1 MRKWTVVSAGI
12 LSAVIAARLAPAGRA
27 QAVTPGRPADAGART
42 SQIRQAA
49 ERNLALFQQSQ
60 KHWFEVQRC
69 ASCHHQYQPALAY
82 RAAREHGISF
92 DEGVARADAARA
104 FTYADLD
111 KVVQYS
117 WVLEPAVDDAY
128 RLIAAEAAGVRPSLS
143 TAVTARVL
151 TARQNRG
158 GDWPSHRQRPPS
170 SYSNFTFTALGVRAI
185 QLYSHPT
192 QKADVAQHVTLARR
206 WFESHTPVDTEER
219 TYKLLGLKWSGGD
232 RASLVAAARDLAR
245 TQEADGGWASL
256 DGRVSDAYSTGQAL
270 VALHDAGG
278 VPISDRNWQRGVDY
292 LLTTQAPDGSW
303 RVATRLYPPAPLSPP
318 YFETG
323 LPYGHDQFLSA
334 QGGAW
339 AVMALAYALGP
350 GKAVMP
356 EPLPGVT
363 PSSVEPWA
371 ETMLFGSTA
380 DVRKL
385 LDAGLDPNSATKSG
399 GTTALMMAAPDA
411 DKMKLLLDRGANVNA
426 RSETKYTALMV
437 AAQYGIHSTPAI
449 RLLLSRG
456 ADAAQSQGKPLFNA
470 DPLFLAA
477 YSGNAEVLP
486 DLLKAGASLNGEMTL
501 IGTSNSDAISGA
513 VRHAYL
519 DVANVLVQLGA
530 PVDRTDAR
538 ITPLV
543 KAVLGDQVEMAR
555 FLISKG
561 ADVNHVDGNGMTPL
575 LYAASIDF
583 GSPAM
588 IDMLLKAGARTD
600 MKTKEGK
607 TALELAQRYN
617 HTHLLA
623 SLNGRVQSAKLEVEK

>member
-1 MRKWTVVSAGI
+1 MQKWLGLAAVVALCVS
-12 LSAVIAARLAPAGRA
+12 STAAAPGG
-27 QAVTPGRPADAGART
+27 VDGAR
-42 SQIRQAA
+42 IRDAA
-49 ERNLALFQQSQ
+49 SRNLALFQSSQ
-60 KHWFEVQRC
+60 KKWFDVQRC
-69 ASCHHQYQPALAY
+69 DSCHHQYQPALAY
-82 RAAREHGISF
+82 RSAREHGIPF
-92 DEGVARADAARA
+92 DEAIARADAARA

-111 KVVQYS
+111 RVVQYS
-117 WVLEPAVDDAY
+117 WIIEPAVDDAY
-128 RLIAAEAAGVRPSLS
+128 RLIAADAAGVRPNLS
-143 TAVTARVL
+143 TAVMARIL
-151 TARQNRG
+151 AARQNRE

-170 SYSNFTFTALGVRAI
+170 SYSNVTFTALGVRAI

-192 QKADVAQHVTLARR
+192 QKTEVAKHVALARK
-206 WFESHTPVDTEER
+206 WLLSHRAVDTEER

-232 RASLVAAARDLAR
+232 RASIEAATRDLAK
-245 TQEADGGWASL
+245 TQEADGGWSSL

-270 VALHDAGG
+270 VALHDGGG
-278 VPISDRNWQRGVDY
+278 VPISDKNWQRGIDW
-292 LLTTQAPDGSW
+292 LLKTQAADGSW
-303 RVATRLYPPAPLSPP
+303 HVATRLYPPAPLSPP
-318 YFETG
+318 YYESG

-350 GKAVMP
+350 GKRVVP
-356 EPLPGVT
+356 ESLPGVA
-363 PSSVEPWA
+363 PQNVEQWA
-371 ETMLFGSTA
+371 ETMLFGTSA
-380 DVRKL
+380 DVKKL
-385 LDAGLDPNSATKSG
+385 LDGGFDVNSATKSG

-411 DKMKLLLDRGANVNA
+411 EKMQLLIDRGANVNA
-426 RSETKYTALMV
+426 RSETKYTALMI

-456 ADAAQSQGKPLFNA
+456 ADAGQSQGKPLFNA

-477 YSGNAEVLP
+477 YAGNAEVLP

-501 IGTSNSDAISGA
+501 IGTSNSDAISGS

-583 GSPAM
+583 GSSAM

-607 TALELAQRYN
+607 TALELARQYK
-617 HTHLLA
+617 HTHLIPSLA
-623 SLNGRVQSAKLEVEK
+623 GGAAN

>member
-1 MRKWTVVSAGI
+1 M
-12 LSAVIAARLAPAGRA
+12 
-27 QAVTPGRPADAGART
+27 
-42 SQIRQAA
+42 
-49 ERNLALFQQSQ
+49 
-60 KHWFEVQRC
+60 
-69 ASCHHQYQPALAY
+69 
-82 RAAREHGISF
+82 
-92 DEGVARADAARA
+92 
-104 FTYADLD
+104 
-111 KVVQYS
+111 
-117 WVLEPAVDDAY
+117 DDAY

-143 TAVTARVL
+143 TAVMARIL

-170 SYSNFTFTALGVRAI
+170 SYSNVTFTALGVRAI

-192 QKADVAQHVTLARR
+192 QKAEVAEHVALARK
-206 WFESHTPVDTEER
+206 WLLSHRAVDTEER
-219 TYKLLGLKWSGGD
+219 TYKLLGLRWSDGD
-232 RASLVAAARDLAR
+232 RASIQAATRDLAR
-245 TQEADGGWASL
+245 TQEADGGWSSL

-270 VALHDAGG
+270 VALHDGGG
-278 VPISDRNWQRGVDY
+278 VPISDKNWQRGIDW
-292 LLTTQAPDGSW
+292 LLKTQAADGSW
-303 RVATRLYPPAPLSPP
+303 HVATRLYPPAPLSPP
-318 YFETG
+318 YYESG

-350 GKAVMP
+350 GKRVVP
-356 EPLPGVT
+356 EPLPGVA
-363 PSSVEPWA
+363 PQNVEPWA
-371 ETMLFGSTA
+371 ETMLFGTAA
-380 DVRKL
+380 DVKKL
-385 LDAGLDPNSATKSG
+385 LDGGFDVNSATKSG

-411 DKMKLLLDRGANVNA
+411 EKMTLLIDRGANVNA

-437 AAQYGIHSTPAI
+437 AAQYGIHSTPAV
-449 RLLLSRG
+449 RLLLAHG
-456 ADAAQSQGKPLFNA
+456 ADASQSQGKPLFNA

-477 YSGNAEVLP
+477 YAGNAEVLP

-501 IGTSNSDAISGA
+501 IGTSNSDAISGS

-519 DVANVLVQLGA
+519 DVADVLVQLGA

-607 TALELAQRYN
+607 TALELARQYK
-617 HTHLLA
+617 HIHLIP
-623 SLNGRVQSAKLEVEK
+623 SLERPAAAN

>member
-1 MRKWTVVSAGI
+1 MQKWIAVGMALCLPASA
-12 LSAVIAARLAPAGRA
+12 AA
-27 QAVTPGRPADAGART
+27 AGADRAA
-42 SQIRQAA
+42 SIRDAA
-49 ERNLALFQQSQ
+49 ARNLALFQSSQ

-69 ASCHHQYQPALAY
+69 DSCHHQYQPALAY
-82 RAAREHGISF
+82 RAAREHGIPF
-92 DEGVARADAARA
+92 DEAIARADAARA

-111 KVVQYS
+111 KNVQYS
-117 WVLEPAVDDAY
+117 WVLEPAVDDAF
-128 RLIAAEAAGVRPSLS
+128 RLIAADAAGVRPNVS
-143 TAVTARVL
+143 TAVVARVL

-185 QLYSHPT
+185 QLYAHPT
-192 QKADVAQHVTLARR
+192 QKADVANHVALARR
-206 WFESHTPVDTEER
+206 WLESHTPVDTEER
-219 TYKLLGLKWSGGD
+219 TYKLLGLKWSGGSSAS
-232 RASLVAAARDLAR
+232 RAAAARDLAK

-256 DGRVSDAYSTGQAL
+256 DGRVSDAYSTGEAL
-270 VALHDAGG
+270 VALHDGGG
-278 VPISDRNWQRGVDY
+278 VPITDANWQRGIEW
-292 LLTTQAPDGSW
+292 LLKTQAADGSW
-303 RVATRLYPPAPLSPP
+303 RTATRLYPPAPLSPP
-318 YFETG
+318 YFESG

-350 GKAVMP
+350 GKSVVP
-356 EPLPGVT
+356 DPLPGVA
-363 PSSVEPWA
+363 PSNVEPWA
-371 ETMLFGSTA
+371 ETVLFGSAA
-380 DVRKL
+380 DVKKL
-385 LDAGLDPNSATKSG
+385 LDNGLDPNAATKSG

-411 DKMKLLLDRGANVNA
+411 GKMKLLIDRGANVNA

-456 ADAAQSQGKPLFNA
+456 ADAGQSQGRPLFNA

-477 YSGNAEVLP
+477 YSGNAEVLR
-486 DLLKAGASLNGEMTL
+486 DLLNAGASLNGEMTL

-513 VRHAYL
+513 VRHHYL
-519 DVANVLVQLGA
+519 DVADELVKLGA

-543 KAVLGDQVEMAR
+543 KAVVGDQVEMAR

-561 ADVNHVDGNGMTPL
+561 AGVNHVDGNGMTPL

-607 TALELAQRYN
+607 TALELARQYK
-617 HTHLLA
+617 HTHLIP
-623 SLNGRVQSAKLEVEK
+623 SLEHVAAN

>member
-1 MRKWTVVSAGI
+1 MA
-12 LSAVIAARLAPAGRA
+12 APAGGDRA
-27 QAVTPGRPADAGART
+27 ASIRDA
-42 SQIRQAA
+42 AA
-49 ERNLALFQQSQ
+49 RNLKLFQSSQ
-60 KHWFEVQRC
+60 QHWFEVQRC
-69 ASCHHQYQPALAY
+69 DSCHHQYQPALAY
-82 RAAREHGISF
+82 RAAREHGIPF
-92 DEGVARADAARA
+92 DESIARADAAKA

-111 KVVQYS
+111 KAVQYS
-117 WVLEPAVDDAY
+117 WIIEPAVDDAY
-128 RLIAAEAAGVRPSLS
+128 RLIAADAAGVRPNLT
-143 TAVTARVL
+143 TAVMARLL
-151 TARQNRG
+151 TARQNAG

-170 SYSNFTFTALGVRAI
+170 SYSNVTFTALGVRAI
-185 QLYSHPT
+185 QLYTHPT
-192 QKADVAQHVTLARR
+192 QKAEVAKHVALARR
-206 WFESHTPVDTEER
+206 WFESHRAVDTEER

-232 RASLVAAARDLAR
+232 RASLAAATRDLAK

-270 VALHDAGG
+270 VALHDGGG
-278 VPISDRNWQRGVDY
+278 VPITDANWQRGIDW
-292 LLTTQAPDGSW
+292 LLETQAADGSW
-303 RVATRLYPPAPLSPP
+303 HTKTRLYPPAPLSPP
-318 YFETG
+318 YYESG

-339 AVMALAYALGP
+339 AVIALAYALGP
-350 GKAVMP
+350 GKKVMP
-356 EPLPGVT
+356 EPLPGVA
-363 PSSVEPWA
+363 PSNVEPWA
-371 ETMLFGSTA
+371 ETVLFGA
-380 DVRKL
+380 AGDVKKL
-385 LDAGLDPNSATKSG
+385 LDGGLDPNAATKSG

-411 DKMKLLLDRGANVNA
+411 EKMKLLLDRGANVNA

-449 RLLLSRG
+449 RLLVSRG
-456 ADAAQSQGKPLFNA
+456 ADGTQSQGKPLFNA

-477 YSGNAEVLP
+477 YGGNAEVLP

-513 VRHAYL
+513 VRHGYL
-519 DVANVLVQLGA
+519 DVADTLVKLGA

-543 KAVLGDQVEMAR
+543 KAVLGDQVEMAK

-561 ADVNHVDGNGMTPL
+561 AGVNHVDGNGMTPL

-607 TALELAQRYN
+607 TALELARQYK
-617 HTHLLA
+617 HTHLIP
-623 SLNGRVQSAKLEVEK
+623 SLEHVAAN

>member
-1 MRKWTVVSAGI
+1 MYKRALATLLTFTAISTA
-12 LSAVIAARLAPAGRA
+12 AHAETAAEARLRA
-27 QAVTPGRPADAGART
+27 
-42 SQIRQAA
+42 AA
-49 ERNLALFQQSQ
+49 TKNLALFQTSQ

-69 ASCHHQYQPALAY
+69 DSCHHQYQPALAY
-82 RAAREHGISF
+82 RAAREHGIPF
-92 DEGVARADAARA
+92 DETIARADAARA

-111 KVVQYS
+111 KAVQYS
-117 WVLEPAVDDAY
+117 WIIEPAVDDAY
-128 RLIAAEAAGVRPSLS
+128 RLIAADAAGVRPNLTTS
-143 TAVTARVL
+143 VMARL
-151 TARQNRG
+151 LIARQNRG

-170 SYSNFTFTALGVRAI
+170 SYSNVTFTALGLRAI
-185 QLYSHPT
+185 QLYSHPSQRT
-192 QKADVAQHVTLARR
+192 EMMKHVALARTWLETHR
-206 WFESHTPVDTEER
+206 PVDTEER
-219 TYKLLGLKWSGGD
+219 TYQLLGLKWSGAD
-232 RASLVAAARDLAR
+232 RAALERLSRELFA

-256 DGRVSDAYSTGQAL
+256 DGRASDAYSTGQAL
-270 VALHDAGG
+270 VALHEAGG
-278 VPISDRNWQRGVDY
+278 VPINDAKWQRGIEY
-292 LLTTQAPDGSW
+292 LLKTQAADGSW
-303 RVATRLYPPAPLSPP
+303 HTATRLYPPAPLSPP
-318 YFETG
+318 YFESG

-339 AVMALAYALGP
+339 AVMALGDALGA
-350 GKAVMP
+350 GKRVVP
-356 EPLPGVT
+356 EPLPGVA
-363 PSSVEPWA
+363 PQNVEAWA
-371 ETMLFGSTA
+371 ETMLFGTVA
-380 DVRKL
+380 DVKKL

-411 DKMKLLLDRGANVNA
+411 DKMKVLIDRGANVNA

-437 AAQYGIHSTPAI
+437 AAQHGIHSTPAI
-449 RLLLSRG
+449 RLLLAHG
-456 ADAAQSQGKPLFNA
+456 ADASQSQGRPLFNA

-477 YSGNAEVLP
+477 YGGNAEVLP

-513 VRHAYL
+513 VRHGYL
-519 DVANVLVQLGA
+519 DVAETLVTLGA

-600 MKTKEGK
+600 MTTKQGK
-607 TALELAQRYN
+607 TALELARQYK
-617 HTHLLA
+617 HTHLIP
-623 SLNGRVQSAKLEVEK
+623 SLERIAAR